1 MSRALFIQLERLGDL
16 IQTTP
21 LLREYHAAHPDTE
34 IHLLQLAENQP
45 VLAGFAAVNRF
56 HLIPQKQVSE
66 LNSQIDKHRDQSPD
80 DAKAILDLLEL
91 PHFDSLINLTH
102 GALGCWLASRI
113 PASKKEGGL
122 ITNAGDWLWQGA
134 WHAYLLAMLDFRDH
148 NQFNLVDLYRAAG
161 PGGSVSANARPFVAK
176 AQRLPFSLP
185 EGRLIALNPGA
196 SRANRRWPEASYAEL
211 ALELK
216 QQGFVPVLVGAR
228 GDIAVCEAVCS
239 YLPHPIDSFCG
250 QTSVAE
256 MAFLLERCELLISND
271 TGAVHI
277 ASAVGTRCIGI
288 YGASAWFRETAPWGS
303 GHLVVQA
310 KLDASLGTISVND
323 VINVVTASIN
333 GSAIKASMSS
343 GVTVWETA
351 LDSEDSLGGLSY
363 HAVCGEPANPERF
376 AKHFRRAFSM
386 VLMSGSVAK
395 AANAE
400 SPEEADML
408 AASSALSAVANMA
421 EESLEWLDAKH
432 APSRDALKTAS
443 EGIDRG
449 IRELVA
455 TAARLPHIAPPVYWL
470 DWVLRT
476 APVSDARD
484 ALALR
489 VRECARAAEILCTA
503 LALYQDECHSAA
515 SVHEASAPC

>member
-1 MSRALFIQLERLGDL
+1 MSRTLFIQLERLGDL

-21 LLREYHAAHPDTE
+21 LLREYRAAHPDTE
-34 IHLLQLAENQP
+34 IHLLQLAENQE
-45 VLAGFAAVNRF
+45 VLAGFAAVDRF
-56 HLIPQKQVSE
+56 YLIPQKQVSE

-80 DAKAILDLLEL
+80 DAKAILGLLEL

-102 GALGCWLASRI
+102 GALGCWLADRI
-113 PASKKEGGL
+113 PAYVKEGGL
-122 ITNAGDWLWQGA
+122 ITDAGDWLWQGA

-161 PGGSVSANARPFVAK
+161 PGGPVSANARPFVAK

-196 SRANRRWPEASYAEL
+196 SRANRRWPEASFAEL
-211 ALELK
+211 ASELK
-216 QQGFVPVLVGAR
+216 QQGFVPVLVGAP
-228 GDIAVCEAVCS
+228 GDVAVCKAVCS
-239 YLPHPIDSFCG
+239 HLPYPIDSFCG

-256 MAFLLERCELLISND
+256 MAFLLERCDLLISND

-310 KLDASLGTISVND
+310 KLDAALGTIPASD

-333 GSAIKASMSS
+333 RSATKAPMSS
-343 GVTVWETA
+343 DVTVWETA

-363 HAVCGEPANPERF
+363 HAVFGEPASTERF
-376 AKHFRRAFSM
+376 TKHFRTAFSII
-386 VLMSGSVAK
+386 LMSGSVAK

-400 SPEEADML
+400 SSEEADML
-408 AASSALSAVANMA
+408 AASSALREIAHMA
-421 EESLEWLDAKH
+421 EESLEWIDAKH
-432 APSRDALKTAS
+432 PPSRDALQTVS
-443 EGIDRG
+443 QGIDRG

-455 TAARLPHIAPPVYWL
+455 TASRLPHIAPPVYWL

-476 APVSDARD
+476 APISDARD

-489 VRECARAAEILCTA
+489 VKECTRAAEILCTA
-503 LALYQDECHSAA
+503 LSLYQDERHSAA
-515 SVHEASAPC
+515 SLR